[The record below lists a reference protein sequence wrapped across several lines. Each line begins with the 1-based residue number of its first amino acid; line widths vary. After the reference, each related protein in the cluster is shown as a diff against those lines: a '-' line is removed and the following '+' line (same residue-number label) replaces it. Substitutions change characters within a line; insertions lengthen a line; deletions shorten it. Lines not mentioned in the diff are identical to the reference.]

1 MNLTSN
7 ARFRYLTIHLLILSI
22 LLALAGCGVGH
33 HATRTPETD
42 ALFVAARAGNADTV
56 KALLASQKADVNA
69 TDVHG
74 NTPLIEAARLGH
86 DDVVTALLLAHAD
99 VHAKNDT
106 GQTALTLAVQNNHD
120 QTVKVLTTA
129 GAGK

>member
-1 MNLTSN
+1 MQRVTRAGIYSV
-7 ARFRYLTIHLLILSI
+7 TLSLVFTFI
-22 LLALAGCGVGH
+22 GCSGAHQV
-33 HATRTPETD
+33 TRAPETD
-42 ALFVAARAGNADTV
+42 ALFVAARSGNADTV

-69 TDVHG
+69 TDDRG

-86 DDVVTALLLAHAD
+86 DDVVTALLIAHAD
-99 VHAKNDT
+99 VNKKNEQ
-106 GQTALTLAVQNNHD
+106 GQTALTLAAQNNHD